1 MKRCMAALLVL
12 AVALCLSPS
21 AFADE
26 LLARPGEAQITY
38 IQADNFETY
47 RGDFYLC
54 ALTALEREGDDLK
67 LCFDNSRIVLRDFF
81 ATRDVRRSFYF
92 SDGAVIDA
100 SDFDESGQYT
110 GALHDG
116 ALVSKGDEA
125 EKSADMT
132 VANAARITVTKRRG
146 ASEIKDSTGAAVYG
160 EVRAAALAAADVYA
174 ALGCSWNDMSVMS
187 LDMVCADDGSMR
199 VERENVECTDGV
211 SVINRRP
218 SVVHIA
224 NSAALV
230 PVTRGRATVMY
241 LNALGQELQRLSV
254 RVTEGNDGAL
264 TMECACPSCNAE
276 QGTALHMQP
285 CGHYSCDA
293 GFDAQQ
299 HAVPE
304 CGIAGHCVLDEAVH
318 GKCRNCLQTLC
329 NGEAH
334 GTGVCQHQHTWQQVS
349 YSSPSATTAG
359 ESVAKC
365 VVCGMTYTQTIPPTG
380 A

>member
-1 MKRCMAALLVL
+1 MKRCMAALLALVL
-12 AVALCLSPS
+12 ALRLSPS

-26 LLARPGEAQITY
+26 LLARPGEAQISY
-38 IQADNFETY
+38 IQAGDYEIY
-47 RGDFYLC
+47 RGEFYLC
-54 ALTALEREGDDLK
+54 ALTSLEREGDDLK
-67 LCFDNSRIVLRDFF
+67 LCFDNSRIVLRNFF

-92 SDGAVIDA
+92 LDGTVIDA
-100 SDFDESGQYT
+100 SDFDADGQYT
-110 GALHDG
+110 GTLHDG
-116 ALVSKGDEA
+116 TLVSKGDEA

-132 VANAARITVTKRRG
+132 AANVARITVTKRRG
-146 ASEIKDSTGAAVYG
+146 TSEIKDSTGAAVYG

-174 ALGCSWNDMSVMS
+174 ALGCSWNDVSVMS
-187 LDMVCADDGSMR
+187 LEMVRTGDGSMS
-199 VERENVECTDGV
+199 VERELLECTDGV

-224 NSAALV
+224 GSAVLV
-230 PVTRGRATVMY
+230 PVARGRATVMY

-254 RVTEGNDGAL
+254 RVAEEGTEL
-264 TMECACPSCNAE
+264 TMECACPSCNE
-276 QGTALHMQP
+276 DQGMALHMQS
-285 CGHYSCDA
+285 CGHYSCIA
-293 GFDAQQ
+293 GFDAQE

-304 CGIAGHCVLDEAVH
+304 CGIAGHCVLDEADH

-329 NGEAH
+329 NGGAH

-365 VVCGMTYTQTIPPTG
+365 VVCGMTYTQTIPPIG

>member
-1 MKRCMAALLVL
+1 MKRCMAALLALVL
-12 AVALCLSPS
+12 TLCLSPS

-26 LLARPGEAQITY
+26 LLARPGEAQISY
-38 IQADNFETY
+38 IQAGDYEIY

-54 ALTALEREGDDLK
+54 ALTSLEREGDDLK
-67 LCFDNSRIVLRDFF
+67 LRFDNSRIVLRDFF

-92 SDGAVIDA
+92 SDGTVIDA
-100 SDFDESGQYT
+100 SDFDADGQFT
-110 GALHDG
+110 GTLHDG
-116 ALVSKGDEA
+116 TLVSKGDEA

-132 VANAARITVTKRRG
+132 AANAARITVTKRRG
-146 ASEIKDSTGAAVYG
+146 TSEIKDSTGAAVYG

-174 ALGCSWNDMSVMS
+174 MLGCSWNDVSVMS
-187 LDMVCADDGSMR
+187 LEMVRTGDGSMS
-199 VERENVECTDGV
+199 VERELLECTDGV

-224 NSAALV
+224 SSAELV
-230 PVTRGRATVMY
+230 PVARGRATVMY
-241 LNALGQELQRLSV
+241 LNALGQELQRLSI
-254 RVTEGNDGAL
+254 RVTEEGAVL
-264 TMECACPSCNAE
+264 MVECACPSCNEE
-276 QGTALHMQP
+276 QGTVLHMQS

-293 GFDAQQ
+293 GFDAQE

-304 CGIAGHCVLDEAVH
+304 CGIAGHCVLDEADH

-334 GTGVCQHQHTWQQVS
+334 GTGACQHQHTWQQVS